1 MEKYQVSYSEDAVQD
16 LRDIFEYIAFELKE
30 PGIAIVQ
37 ARRIRDS
44 IRRLDIFPARNK
56 AVEWEPWH
64 SIGMHQMSVDHF
76 IVFYT
81 VSVKEFSVNVL
92 RIFYGKRDIQ
102 GHIQKDHVPLP

>member
-1 MEKYQVSYSEDAVQD
+1 MIYEVEVSEQADRD
-16 LRDIFEYIAFELKE
+16 LREIFEYIAFELNE
-30 PGIAIVQ
+30 PGIAIAQ

-81 VSVKEFSVNVL
+81 VSDKDFSVNVL
-92 RIFYGKRDIQ
+92 RIFYGRRDIQ
-102 GHIQKDHVPLP
+102 GHIQKEQDPLP

>member
-16 LRDIFEYIAFELKE
+16 LRDIFEYIAFELNE
-30 PGIAIVQ
+30 PGIAIAQ

-81 VSVKEFSVNVL
+81 VSDKELSVNVL
-92 RIFYGKRDIQ
+92 RIFYGRRDIQ
-102 GHIQKDHVPLP
+102 GHIQKEQDLLP